1 VNEVRG
7 KLGAGVAA
15 ALAAQMQLSQTL
27 QQNDQQQEGVRG
39 SLNAAGAQVAQ
50 LDGAIAARQTQIEAT
65 QARIGLE
72 RAQIAAIA
80 RAMYL
85 QPGSLLERMLR
96 ARDLRDAL
104 VGTADLEAASHRGQ
118 ELKASLAHDLD
129 SLQAAQLQQS
139 ADRRREAMLVT
150 AQQRALDALHQL
162 QQQEEQTSRALSAAI
177 PRTQDELKNIDKQSP
192 DLVLRLSK
200 ELEDEQAQL
209 VAAAEQEAW
218 SQTVIWLELNPVS
231 QMLPSSGH
239 SALSRFIWPMP
250 DFTISQGFGPTD
262 FELEPA
268 YAGFPHFHK
277 GLDMVEPAGSAV
289 LAADD
294 GVVAAAATGAAGY
307 GNYVVIAHASGITTL
322 YGHLAV
328 LMVQTGQQ
336 VSQGQPIGLEGS
348 TGMSTGPHCHFEMRV
363 NGQPVDP
370 TPFLPQ
376 RP

>member
-1 VNEVRG
+1 VNDVRT
-7 KLGAGVAA
+7 KLGADVAA

-39 SLNAAGAQVAQ
+39 SLNSASAQVAQ
-50 LDGAIAARQTQIEAT
+50 LDAAIAARQTQIEAT
-65 QARIGLE
+65 QARIDLE
-72 RAQIAAIA
+72 RGQIAALA

-85 QPGSLLERMLR
+85 QPSSLLERMLR
-96 ARDLRDAL
+96 SRDLRDAL

-129 SLQAAQLQQS
+129 SLQAAQVQQS
-139 ADRRREAMLVT
+139 ADRRREAMLLT
-150 AQQRALDALHQL
+150 AQQRALDSLHQL
-162 QQQEEQTSRALSAAI
+162 QQQEQQTSRALSVAI
-177 PRTQDELKNIDKQSP
+177 PKTQEELKNIDKQSP
-192 DLVLRLSK
+192 ELILRLTK

-239 SALSRFIWPMP
+239 STLSRLIWPMP

-262 FELEPA
+262 FDLEPA

-277 GLDMVEPAGSAV
+277 GLDMVEPAGSTV

-294 GVVAAAATGAAGY
+294 GVVAAAATGTTGY

-363 NGQPVDP
+363 NAQPVDP

-376 RP
+376 R